1 MRKADTEV
9 QIYRLLLR
17 RGPFPGNSRIS
28 CKSLN
33 MATSRSH
40 GDQEIGQV
48 EENPC
53 SSDLGPGEV
62 YTDTFLLTGVS
73 LGAWG

>member
-1 MRKADTEV
+1 
-9 QIYRLLLR
+9 
-17 RGPFPGNSRIS
+17 
-28 CKSLN
+28 